1 MPTENGFF
9 HHFSTVNKPFW
20 CPNQSFRSEQ
30 GFLKI
35 GSQQQTTEN
44 GQVWEHGCTNHLN
57 LEMEPK
63 YLTRSDVQLNPN
75 ILRTKNKKKI
85 MAHFY
90 GWGSTALRLVPLQG
104 GNLLFRIMNA

>member
-75 ILRTKNKKKI
+75 ILRTENKKKYDTFLW
-85 MAHFY
+85 MGFNCLKASATSRRQF
-90 GWGSTALRLVPLQG
+90 T
-104 GNLLFRIMNA
+104 F